1 MSVPHAFHTVTV
13 VRPQM
18 VDRRGTLVADWA
30 NAQRTA
36 LPDCCMQERSTVRDL
51 DGRTLSVSEGFVLF
65 APPGADV
72 QAGDRIE
79 FNGNTFEVDGIPA
92 DWPCRSG
99 RISHVEVPLSRWE
112 G

>member
-13 VRPQM
+13 VRPAL
-18 VDRRGTLVADWA
+18 VDKRGTVAPDWESA
-30 NAQRTA
+30 ERTVLA
-36 LPDCCMQERSTVRDL
+36 GCCVQERSTVRDF
-51 DGRTLSVSEGFVLF
+51 DGRTLSVSEGYVLF
-65 APPGADV
+65 APEDADV

-79 FNGNTFEVDGIPA
+79 FNGVTFETDGIPSE
-92 DWPCRSG
+92 WPCRSG